1 MFSKFLPHEFSF
13 FNLFDKQVNIAV
25 DAAAYFKELVAGGN
39 IDEKALQRMHDIEHE
54 GDNVAHEIISRLD
67 KTFIT
72 PFDREDI
79 HTLTMELDNVIDM
92 IDTIVSR
99 MKVYKLT
106 GIDKNMIK
114 FAEVIGQSVQAVV
127 IVIKGLRDKKHLK
140 AVTDA
145 CVEINRLENV
155 GDSLRDDVLAELF
168 ETAKDPIMVIKL
180 KEIYQDSETVLD
192 ICEDLAHVVNSVLI
206 KQA

>member
-1 MFSKFLPHEFSF
+1 
-13 FNLFDKQVNIAV
+13 
-25 DAAAYFKELVAGGN
+25 
-39 IDEKALQRMHDIEHE
+39 
-54 GDNVAHEIISRLD
+54 
-67 KTFIT
+67 
-72 PFDREDI
+72 
-79 HTLTMELDNVIDM
+79 
-92 IDTIVSR
+92 
-99 MKVYKLT
+99 
-106 GIDKNMIK
+106 MIK